1 LCCRDGGMQDRRRR
15 YARAIVAYRHRF
27 GDAGICMRVDGWTKG
42 KDAAQ
47 PGGAPMIDRTKP
59 HGSARDMLI
68 SSTNVPLFG
77 VAVQANS

>member
-1 LCCRDGGMQDRRRR
+1 
-15 YARAIVAYRHRF
+15 
-27 GDAGICMRVDGWTKG
+27 MRVDGWTKG